1 MAQDNIKNLYDALK
15 GDYDLGSEQDF
26 RNSLKDANKRRNLY
40 KAISGSYDLGSEQ
53 DFDRSLGYGQSES
66 KQTAGEAAQ
75 QVIDEYDRS
84 DKMTDTEREDMADW
98 AAGLRHDVKTSTRQ
112 ASNKIRY
119 SQELARN
126 PLRINRNN
134 VGTDTNP
141 MQFGENPNV
150 VETGKRYDN
159 ESGKFKPVYI
169 TETGNE
175 YINRLEADRE
185 QNRIDK
191 EKREE
196 EQRKREEEAKMQH
209 DPTLW
214 ETVKKS
220 LGAGFMRVG
229 AGLLDTMQSLTSGM
243 IVEDPSSPAGYTR
256 TRSYEEALSDKN
268 DPLTTAS
275 SYLHGTADRMSEEA
289 QPHSGRKGFLDM
301 TP

>member
-26 RNSLKDANKRRNLY
+26 RNSLKDANNRRNLY

-66 KQTAGEAAQ
+66 KQTTGKAAQ
-75 QVIDEYDRS
+75 QVIDEYDWS

-98 AAGLRHDVKTSTRQ
+98 AAGLRHDVKTRTRQ

-150 VETGKRYDN
+150 VETGKRYDH

-175 YINRLEADRE
+175 YINRLEVDRE

-229 AGLLDTMQSLTSGM
+229 AGLLDTCADNYLKREIDPCQRLPCPHGRAIAQGGRGNIRFRRCRSQSLC
-243 IVEDPSSPAGYTR
+243 R
-256 TRSYEEALSDKN
+256 
-268 DPLTTAS
+268 
-275 SYLHGTADRMSEEA
+275 
-289 QPHSGRKGFLDM
+289 
-301 TP
+301 